1 MKALPLST
9 ASDEEPD
16 DVIHNNDVNAKLPDL
31 DDGSLKVGEYVKVI
45 KGLFSGLYATVLGK
59 SYGDELE
66 IQYFENSFGK
76 YILKDNDI
84 DSRPPN
90 ELVKVAAHVDSRSRH
105 TFYE

>member
-1 MKALPLST
+1 M
-9 ASDEEPD
+9 DFH
-16 DVIHNNDVNAKLPDL
+16 I
-31 DDGSLKVGEYVKVI
+31 
-45 KGLFSGLYATVLGK
+45 SGLYVTVLGN

-66 IQYFENSFGK
+66 IQYFENSFSK